1 MKKVGNKRKILQSG
15 KYITELLNVCYISMN
30 SIDFKRKRF
39 KMIIVKKGLNMR
51 IIAGKAK
58 GTKLYTLEGENTR
71 PTLDRVKES
80 LFNIIQNEVQNS
92 VFLDMFS
99 GSGAIGLEAV
109 SRGAKKA
116 ILCDK
121 SKEACMIIKKNIE
134 KTHTLENI
142 ELYQADFK
150 EVLINRIHE
159 KLDIVFLDP
168 PYKTDF
174 AIEAVKIIIEK
185 DLLNQNAMIIIETD
199 DNNRILE
206 NLKSINCE
214 INNIRKYGRAYLIF
228 LKRI

>member
-1 MKKVGNKRKILQSG
+1 
-15 KYITELLNVCYISMN
+15 
-30 SIDFKRKRF
+30 
-39 KMIIVKKGLNMR
+39 MIIARKGLNMR

-80 LFNIIQNEVQNS
+80 LFNIIQGEIQDS
-92 VFLDMFS
+92 IFLDLFS

-121 SKEACMIIKKNIE
+121 SKEACTIIKKNIE
-134 KTHTLENI
+134 KIHALENV

-150 EVLINRIHE
+150 EVLTNRISE
-159 KLDIVFLDP
+159 KLDIIYLDP
-168 PYKTDF
+168 PYKTNF
-174 AIEAVKIIIEK
+174 AIEAINIILTKEILHE
-185 DLLNQNAMIIIETD
+185 NTMIIIETD
-199 DNNRILE
+199 DKDKMIE
-206 NLKSINCE
+206 SLKNIDCE
-214 INNIRKYGRAYLIF
+214 IKDIRKYGRAYLIF